1 MTEYKADQIIRHLEM
16 QPHREGGWYRFMWR
30 HEKMTAKSTLGDA
43 YTGERALCSLIYYLL
58 WGEEIS
64 RWHQLK
70 SPEIWTWH
78 CGDSLI
84 MTLGGAG
91 GTPEQEQ
98 QIRIGNR
105 LDQGDAFQF
114 VVPGEYGR
122 RQGWIQRGSMDLPW
136 CPASYL
142 RPFWRRTAICRS
154 LYFSRKRRGTYV

>member
-30 HEKMTAKSTLGDA
+30 HEKMAAKSTLGDA

-78 CGDSLI
+78 CGDS
-84 MTLGGAG
+84 
-91 GTPEQEQ
+91 PEQEQ

-114 VVPGEYGR
+114 VVPGGIWQTTRLDTKRKHGFALVSCIVSPAFLEEDCY
-122 RQGWIQRGSMDLPW
+122 LPE
-136 CPASYL
+136 PL
-142 RPFWRRTAICRS
+142 F
-154 LYFSRKRRGTYV
+154 